1 MAQQIDAFQ
10 TRRSNHQIHL
20 ARLLQSLHG
29 RLPAGPLW
37 RRGQS
42 VDRALSL
49 RGELRY
55 APTERLVG
63 GGTACAPPRCPL
75 TLQRSEG
82 LPKCG
87 REPPTG
93 GVWQRHFPRGPAA
106 ACCDKAPTT
115 TTAIWDTSFQRRTQ
129 IVGPKTYVLRS
140 RLVRQKP
147 GLFFGEIAG
156 GTHRLKPPH
165 TRRYS
170 PAVPPS
176 CTPSQRCR
184 PTRQLRAALSPSN
197 FLQSHL
203 KFPSQL
209 TQVPTAVMQPSN
221 PARSEEMTTSCAP
234 NPVRNK
240 EARPRT

>member
-1 MAQQIDAFQ
+1 M
-10 TRRSNHQIHL
+10 
-20 ARLLQSLHG
+20 
-29 RLPAGPLW
+29 
-37 RRGQS
+37 
-42 VDRALSL
+42 DRALSL
-49 RGELRY
+49 HGELRY

-63 GGTACAPPRCPL
+63 GGTAACAPPPCPL
-75 TLQRSEG
+75 TLQRSES
-82 LPKCG
+82 PPATKCG

-93 GVWQRHFPRGPAA
+93 GVWQRHFPPRP
-106 ACCDKAPTT
+106 CRC
-115 TTAIWDTSFQRRTQ
+115 
-129 IVGPKTYVLRS
+129 VLRQGADHHNGHMGH
-140 RLVRQKP
+140 LVPTPDTNCQSENVRASLTLGAPEARPILWRNP
-147 GLFFGEIAG
+147 GA
-156 GTHRLKPPH
+156 THRLKPPH

-176 CTPSQRCR
+176 CTPSQRR
-184 PTRQLRAALSPSN
+184 PPTRQLRAALSPSN

-221 PARSEEMTTSCAP
+221 HARSEEVTTSCAP

>member
-10 TRRSNHQIHL
+10 REGQITKFIWH
-20 ARLLQSLHG
+20 ACLQSLHG
-29 RLPAGPLW
+29 CLPAGPLW

-63 GGTACAPPRCPL
+63 GGTAACAPPPCPL

-82 LPKCG
+82 PPKCG

-147 GLFFGEIAG
+147 GLFFGEIPTPRIVSNPRTRDAIPLRFLLPAH
-156 GTHRLKPPH
+156 HRNAVVPH
-165 TRRYS
+165 DSFVR
-170 PAVPPS
+170 
-176 CTPSQRCR
+176 
-184 PTRQLRAALSPSN
+184 LSPRATSSN
-197 FLQSHL
+197 H
-203 KFPSQL
+203 
-209 TQVPTAVMQPSN
+209 T
-221 PARSEEMTTSCAP
+221 
-234 NPVRNK
+234 
-240 EARPRT
+240 